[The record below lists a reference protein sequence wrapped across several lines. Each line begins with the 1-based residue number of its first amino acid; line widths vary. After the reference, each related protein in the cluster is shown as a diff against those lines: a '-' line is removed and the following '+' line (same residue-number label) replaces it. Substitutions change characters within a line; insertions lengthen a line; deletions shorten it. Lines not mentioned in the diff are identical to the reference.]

1 MSPELTTPA
10 RSGRRRAGRAAA
22 RPVQQVRN
30 GASVVVLCVALSIG
44 GCAGRRPAPT
54 VLRYQRIALSPEPV
68 EQQLLAGPPQTAGM
82 RSGKVVLE
90 PGAHMHRHSTA
101 QNEELLVFLRGDA
114 RVVIGTEAVAT
125 AAGQV
130 LYIPPQTEHEVHND
144 GPEELVYVYTVAPA
158 NPCGLEA
165 ARAPRSRTGSD

>member
-1 MSPELTTPA
+1 M
-10 RSGRRRAGRAAA
+10 AA
-22 RPVQQVRN
+22 
-30 GASVVVLCVALSIG
+30 LCVALSTA
-44 GCAGRRPAPT
+44 GCAGRRLAPT

-90 PGAHMHRHSTA
+90 PGALMHRHSTA
-101 QNEELLVFLRGDA
+101 HNEELLVFLRGSA
-114 RVVIGTEAVAT
+114 RVVVGAETVAT

-144 GPEELVYVYTVAPA
+144 GPERLVYLYTVAPA
-158 NPCGLEA
+158 
-165 ARAPRSRTGSD
+165 AP